1 MELLVLFAAC
11 IVIGL
16 SGGENVKVLYG
27 ESHRFFLKSRAEYL
41 YFESNDQ
48 SSKVPLW
55 TRSKPSDTK
64 RGQYDG
70 YGFFTIEKL
79 TQADNGKYTIQ
90 SRFNTTLETNRVDVS
105 HHENLFSKNEG
116 EQLHFEFPMKLKS
129 YTVSYTNA
137 DDGDGWVISNEEYK
151 TTRHFDRRMQ
161 LRSTQQYTYLVI
173 DDLKAWDS
181 GVFYIQDDQANL
193 AVKVTLEVAAPASTW
208 MNVGLASG
216 VVFIMVSCCFCLKRC
231 CCKKSS
237 KSSEEVTEA
246 ADDPPQL
253 QEYSVM
259 PPPPRYHMEPMPPSV
274 SGGPVYSY
282 RPVAPAASAV
292 EVSAFQADP
301 RTANASCSPTSQT
314 VISVPSPPVP
324 FTAPSAEA
332 PATGSQAGTQDSSFG
347 SNFLSSETDPCFEM
361 KGMNLAPPLY
371 SECVTANVYTS
382 DKLNFGFL

>member
-1 MELLVLFAAC
+1 MELLIIFAAC

-16 SGGENVKVLYG
+16 SGGENLKVLYG
-27 ESHRFFLKSRAEYL
+27 RNHNFFLISLAEYL
-41 YFESNDQ
+41 YFESNYQ

-55 TRSKPSDTK
+55 TRSKPSDTI
-64 RGQYDG
+64 RGLYDG
-70 YGFFTIEKL
+70 YNGCFTIEKL

-90 SRFNTTLETNRVDVS
+90 SRFNTTLETYRVDVS
-105 HHENLFSKNEG
+105 HHEKLFSKNEG
-116 EQLHFEFPMKLKS
+116 EQLLFEFPMELKS
-129 YTVSYTNA
+129 YTVTYTNP
-137 DDGDGWVISNEEYK
+137 DDGETTVISKGGYE
-151 TTRHFDRRMQ
+151 RLFDGRLQ
-161 LRSTQQYTYLVI
+161 FRSTQKYNYLEI
-173 DDLKAWDS
+173 DDLQVRDS
-181 GVFYIQDDQANL
+181 GVFSIQDDRANL
-193 AVKVTLEVAAPASTW
+193 AVRVTLEVAASASTW
-208 MNVGLASG
+208 LNVGFAAG
-216 VVFIMVSCCFCLKRC
+216 VVSIVVSCCCCLKRC

-237 KSSEEVTEA
+237 KSSEEVAEP

-274 SGGPVYSY
+274 SSGPVYSY
-282 RPVAPAASAV
+282 RPADPAPGAV
-292 EVSAFQADP
+292 EVSAFRADP

-314 VISVPSPPVP
+314 VISVPSPPMP

-332 PATGSQAGTQDSSFG
+332 PATGSQAGTQDRFFG

-371 SECVTANVYTS
+371 SECVSANVYTS